1 MSVVVQ
7 YVDLDNNLAELASS
21 GELTGKVGERIEY
34 STADEIEKLTNQNYV
49 LINNTFD
56 PNNDVHFF
64 DQSSKEYQITFKHA
78 QEEITANN
86 LKYGCQKNEVQ
97 IKGKQV
103 VHYTG
108 IEEATSYSRT

>member
-64 DQSSKEYQITFKHA
+64 DQSSKEYQI
-78 QEEITANN
+78 I
-86 LKYGCQKNEVQ
+86 
-97 IKGKQV
+97 
-103 VHYTG
+103 
-108 IEEATSYSRT
+108 

>member
-64 DQSSKEYQITFKHA
+64 DQNSKEYQIT
-78 QEEITANN
+78 IN
-86 LKYGCQKNEVQ
+86 LKGQ
-97 IKGKQV
+97 
-103 VHYTG
+103 
-108 IEEATSYSRT
+108 